1 MSTPIHVDETGGSD
15 DTGKGTLEAPYG
27 SLAFALFTHP
37 GATLLIR
44 KDGAYEE
51 PTQSALKK
59 AKKGADGLE
68 KKKKKAEELA
78 ERDALAKAQEKEKR
92 EKLIEESKKI
102 VLVEDASLPKAKKVR
117 VLIDIARGGRL

>member
-1 MSTPIHVDETGGSD
+1 MSRPINVDETAGSD
-15 DTGKGTLEAPYG
+15 DTGKGTHEAPYG
-27 SLAFALFTHP
+27 SVAFALFSHP
-37 GATLLIR
+37 GATTLIR

-117 VLIDIARGGRL
+117 IILGWQL